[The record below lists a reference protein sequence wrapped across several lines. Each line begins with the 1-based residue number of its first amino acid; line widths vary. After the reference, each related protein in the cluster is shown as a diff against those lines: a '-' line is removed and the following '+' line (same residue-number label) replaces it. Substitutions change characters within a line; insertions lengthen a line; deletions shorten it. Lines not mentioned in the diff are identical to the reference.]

1 MFEFQICYKISLF
14 LFKKILVA
22 IKLHESSKKRGDNK
36 ESKFKFVKK
45 NGWKK
50 VEVKEKKFQSV
61 TNKGKNC
68 SKKKKKTLTKNQEPQ
83 KLFASRKHMSTE
95 WPDRRRKVSPAI
107 PVGHLG

>member
-45 NGWKK
+45 NG
-50 VEVKEKKFQSV
+50 
-61 TNKGKNC
+61 
-68 SKKKKKTLTKNQEPQ
+68 
-83 KLFASRKHMSTE
+83 
-95 WPDRRRKVSPAI
+95 
-107 PVGHLG
+107 

>member
-45 NGWKK
+45 MAEKSGSERKK
-50 VEVKEKKFQSV
+50 
-61 TNKGKNC
+61 
-68 SKKKKKTLTKNQEPQ
+68 
-83 KLFASRKHMSTE
+83 
-95 WPDRRRKVSPAI
+95 I
-107 PVGHLG
+107 PISYQQREEL